1 VLSLLAFIGM
11 PPAGCG
17 VGHPIIYQRDITLIA
32 GLSMVAVLVRD
43 QVASVT
49 PLTWPMTAQTDQ
61 LPAAVTEET

>member
-1 VLSLLAFIGM
+1 M

-17 VGHPIIYQRDITLIA
+17 AGRPITYQRDITLIA
-32 GLSMVAVLVRD
+32 GLSMVALLVRH

-61 LPAAVTEET
+61 LPAAVTKET

>member
-1 VLSLLAFIGM
+1 M
-11 PPAGCG
+11 
-17 VGHPIIYQRDITLIA
+17 
-32 GLSMVAVLVRD
+32 SMMAVLVRD